1 MKRLIIAAGLLL
13 TLALPAGVAAA
24 PPGWNLTG
32 TYTIS
37 FTCTSGCGDT
47 YIHSMTITASDDIT
61 GAVTGTGSVQGFPGY
76 DWTVTG
82 TVSGSDV
89 TLDIEWTS
97 PGGMEIYNPLMLTGS
112 IDSLGAMS
120 GTAVDAQART
130 FTWTT
135 TEGNATQ
142 IQPSQSPVVTAS
154 PSAQIQP
161 SQSPVVTASLSATL
175 EGATATT
182 SVTPPPTSTASGS
195 AGISAPL
202 MVLLICL
209 AFCAV
214 GLSAVA
220 MQRRGIRG

>member
-154 PSAQIQP
+154 
-161 SQSPVVTASLSATL
+161 LSATL